1 MMTIRKRMLR
11 HGPRTG
17 VLAAS
22 IGALIAAGGGTV
34 PAFGQDEDD
43 EAGEDRAEE
52 SIVVTGTR
60 IRRDDFTSTN
70 ATVVVTAEDM
80 RNLGVTS
87 VAEMVNQLPSNVAS
101 QTPETR
107 TDSNFNMGASIANL
121 RGLNTSSGSRT
132 LVLVDSNRFVSSN
145 SGGSVDMNMI
155 PTALV
160 GRIETVTG
168 GASATYGSD
177 AMAGV
182 VNVILDNSIEGIR
195 VDLSYATT
203 DAGDGDDINLSL
215 GTGFE
220 VFDRRGQ
227 VTVGYDH
234 SVTDPID
241 NCTTREFCQFSWG
254 LLGNAIGAGTPGAAI
269 PAGNILYPDQPQYI
283 ITEGMRYTRLPEGIF
298 LGPGLTD
305 PNLNVLPASGVVFAT
320 NTATNNNTVGAP
332 ARVGSYRFSDDGRT
346 IIPYLDDL
354 ATANRDYINRQGTA
368 GGITPWGSGSPM
380 YLNIP
385 LLPEQTRDN
394 LFTRFTYDFEGGI
407 SLNASLTY
415 GETNAISKQ
424 NSVRQTALT
433 LGCIL
438 PSNAYLTTQWG
449 ASPELQELMADRAQ
463 FTMPALATMNSFGG
477 ACRPGPYLGQ
487 TFEDDEL
494 PDAQELF
501 DFPEAGGTLG
511 VVKSMHPFINRFND
525 TDTETLNF
533 TLGAT
538 GDLFEGGSWTWDAD
552 LNVGGS
558 ERLTV
563 VHNQQSARRMEMA
576 VQSLWDPTANGG
588 LGAPVCAIDSNQAY
602 SAPAGNG
609 PAILAAAGYP
619 TPTTMGEYWSYR
631 WIEYIRQ
638 SLGNEDPVQALA
650 YFNNLAG
657 REPGTD
663 PCAPFNPFGNQ
674 LSDESLSYT
683 RPSIS
688 QGSENNQD
696 SVSVSFSGDIGE
708 GIGAGP
714 FRMAA
719 GIDLRLNESINYGNP
734 NAYTARDFGINFADN
749 WTGETETEEVFVEFD
764 FPVLRDLPAADYLMF
779 NVAAR
784 QTYIDA
790 RRLEG
795 AASLVTK
802 ETSRDIP
809 SWKVSMVWEPVDL
822 LRVRMTRSADTRA
835 PTAQELFQTNRTS
848 LSTGANN
855 EIMTFFRFDDP
866 ATAGD
871 ERWDFLE
878 TYTDGG
884 NSALEEETA
893 VTQTLGFV
901 FTPSELIS
909 GLSVSIDYYETDIKG
924 GIENIGS
931 GQVDDLCGQ
940 ELLANGF
947 QLANTVY
954 CPNVVFG
961 AGDPAQDIPLTLAAI
976 TAWNPYSPTP
986 FAEGDPNPFL
996 NFSDVE
1002 TLTASARNQAPYFSR
1017 GIDVSVSYN
1026 TQLSDGGFIS
1036 ARVLASRALEQTL
1049 NINSGST
1056 PLFFNTGGQTT
1067 RDVSGQTGS
1076 NGLGSTFGFAAPVLL
1091 NYSPTPRIN
1100 GNMFMTYSKNALTM
1114 TSQIRY
1120 IGSGRLNN
1128 QQQWIGPGER
1138 GNNPTGGYYYAPG
1151 LFGTVTDST
1160 LPSWTTLN
1168 LTFEYDFSS
1177 SSLQIERFEGLSA
1190 YIDIDNV
1197 ANRTPDFF
1205 SGNGAGGINTTYFSG
1220 IGREYRLGVRMQF

>member
-1 MMTIRKRMLR
+1 MLR

-22 IGALIAAGGGTV
+22 IGAMIASGGVTV
-34 PAFGQDEDD
+34 PAFGQEED
-43 EAGEDRAEE
+43 EAAADSSSDD

-132 LVLVDSNRFVSSN
+132 LVLVDSTRFVSSN

-168 GASATYGSD
+168 GASATYGAD

-182 VNVILDNSIEGIR
+182 VNVILDNNIEGIR
-195 VDLSYATT
+195 VDLSYSTT
-203 DAGDGDDINLSL
+203 DAGDGDDVNLSI

-254 LLGNAIGAGTPGAAI
+254 LLGNAIGAGTPGAVI
-269 PAGNILYPDQPQYI
+269 PPANILYPNQPQYI

-305 PNLNVLPASGVVFAT
+305 PNLGVLPASQVVFAT

-346 IIPYLDDL
+346 IVPYLDNLD
-354 ATANRDYINRQGTA
+354 AASRDYINRQGTA

-433 LGCIL
+433 LGCIF
-438 PSNAYLTTQWG
+438 PSNAFLSTQWG
-449 ASPELQELMADRAQ
+449 ASPELREMMADRAQ

-501 DFPEAGGTLG
+501 DFPETGGTLG

-533 TLGAT
+533 SLGAT
-538 GDLFEGGSWTWDAD
+538 GDLFEGGSWTWDAN
-552 LNVGGS
+552 LNIGGS

-576 VQSLWDPTANGG
+576 VHSLWDPTANGG
-588 LGAPVCAIDSNQAY
+588 AGAPVCAIDSNQAY
-602 SAPAGNG
+602 TAPPGNG

-619 TPTTMGEYWSYR
+619 VPTTMGEYWSYR

-638 SLGNEDPVQALA
+638 SLGSGDPTQALA

-674 LSDESLSYT
+674 LSDGSLAYT
-683 RPSIS
+683 WPSIS

-696 SVSVSFSGDIGE
+696 SVSLSFSGDIGD

-719 GIDLRLNESINYGNP
+719 GVDFRLNESVNYGNP

-749 WTGETETEEVFVEFD
+749 WTGETETQEAFVEFD
-764 FPVLRDLPAADYLMF
+764 FPVLRDLPGADYLMF

-784 QTYIDA
+784 KTYIDA

-809 SWKVSMVWEPVDL
+809 SWKVSMVWQPVDL
-822 LRVRMTRSADTRA
+822 LMVRATRSADTRA

-884 NSALEEETA
+884 NSSLEEETA
-893 VTQTLGFV
+893 ITQTLGLV
-901 FTPSELIS
+901 FTPTELLS
-909 GLSVSIDYYETDIKG
+909 GLSVSVDYYETDIKG
-924 GIENIGS
+924 GIENIGA
-931 GQVDDLCGQ
+931 GTVDDLCGQ

-947 QLANTVY
+947 NLSNTVY

-961 AGDPAQDIPLTLAAI
+961 SSDPAQNIPLTQAAVDS
-976 TAWNPYSPTP
+976 WNRYAATP
-986 FAEGDPNPFL
+986 LVVGGANPFY

-1017 GIDVSVSYN
+1017 GIDISVSYN
-1026 TQLSDGGFIS
+1026 TQLQGGGFIS

-1049 NINSGST
+1049 NINSGAT

-1076 NGLGSTFGFAAPVLL
+1076 NGLGSVFGFAAPVLL
-1091 NYSPTPRIN
+1091 NYSPTPRIS

-1114 TSQIRY
+1114 TSQVRY
-1120 IGSGRLNN
+1120 VGSGRLNN

-1168 LTFEYDFSS
+1168 LTFEYDFSA
-1177 SSLQIERFEGLSA
+1177 SSLQIERFESLSA